1 MLESLSIFSATRE
14 RPRRVQFLNDV
25 KQKAVVLLE
34 ENAGTLL
41 TAGGVVGT
49 VATAILTGR
58 ATFKAAE
65 IIRDEELKL
74 VHDEGTTDSIAE
86 GTMGLSTRKRV
97 ALVWPLYIPPVI
109 TGGATIG
116 SIIMANRMS
125 AQKAAALA
133 AAYGLAERNL
143 SEYKEKVA
151 EKLTGPKQQQVV
163 DELAQD
169 RVNRTP
175 GHENIVIVEG
185 EVLCFDEPTGR
196 YFRSTMEQIKSAVN
210 ATNAEILHHDHAN
223 ASFFYEE
230 LDLPATTWTD
240 EVGWNT
246 DQLLELKY
254 STVLTPD
261 NKPCIAIDFKVLP
274 KADYVPKHY

>member
-1 MLESLSIFSATRE
+1 
-14 RPRRVQFLNDV
+14 VQLFDDV
-25 KQKAVVLLE
+25 KQKAAHLLS
-34 ENAGTLL
+34 ENATTLL

-65 IIRDEELKL
+65 IIRSKELGAI
-74 VHDEGTTDSIAE
+74 HEEGTTDSIAE
-86 GTMGLSTRKRV
+86 GTMGLSTRQRV
-97 ALVWPLYIPPVI
+97 ALVWPLYIPPVL
-109 TGGATIG
+109 TGGATIT

-143 SEYKEKVA
+143 SEYKEKVS
-151 EKLTGPKQQQVV
+151 EKLTGPKKQAID

-169 RVNRTP
+169 RVNKTD
-175 GHENIVIVEG
+175 GYQNIVVVEG

-196 YFRSTMEQIKSAVN
+196 YFRSTMENINKAVN

-240 EVGWNT
+240 EVGWNS
-246 DQLLELKY
+246 DQLLDLKF
-254 STVLTPD
+254 STVMSPD
-261 NKPCIAIDFKVLP
+261 GRPCIAIDFKILP
-274 KADYVPKHY
+274 KPDYIPKHY

>member
-1 MLESLSIFSATRE
+1 
-14 RPRRVQFLNDV
+14 VQFLTDV
-25 KQKAVVLLE
+25 KQKAVVLLQ
-34 ENAGTLL
+34 ENATTLL

-58 ATFKAAE
+58 ATFKAAD
-65 IIRDEELKL
+65 IIREKELE
-74 VHDEGTTDSIAE
+74 VIHEEGTEHSISN
-86 GTMGLSTRKRV
+86 GTMGLSKWERTRM
-97 ALVWPLYIPPVI
+97 VWPLYIPPVI
-109 TGGATIG
+109 TGGATIS
-116 SIIMANRMS
+116 SIILANRMS

-151 EKLTGPKQQQVV
+151 EKLTGPKKQQVD

-169 RVNRTP
+169 RVNRTS
-175 GHENIVIVEG
+175 GHENIIVVEG

-196 YFRSTMEQIKSAVN
+196 YFRSTMEHLKSAVN

-223 ASFFYEE
+223 ASFFYDE
-230 LDLPATTWTD
+230 LGLPATTWTD
-240 EVGWNT
+240 DVGWNT
-246 DQLLELKY
+246 DQLLDLKY

-261 NKPCIAIDFKVLP
+261 GKPCIAIDFKVLP